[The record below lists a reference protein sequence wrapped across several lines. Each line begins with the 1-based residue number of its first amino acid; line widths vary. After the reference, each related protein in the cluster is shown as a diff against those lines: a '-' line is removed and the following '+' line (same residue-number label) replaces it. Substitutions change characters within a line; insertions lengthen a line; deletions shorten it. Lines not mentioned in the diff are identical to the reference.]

1 MAAPPLPLAK
11 SLGIPCKPV
20 LKANMTKAIDRAC
33 DLEQMQREHAL
44 ARQLGKSDAQ
54 APSAFEC
61 ESCGEPIPEARRIA
75 AMGCRYCIDC
85 QQEFEDHGQTR
96 FIA

>member
-1 MAAPPLPLAK
+1 MAAPHLPLAK
-11 SLGIPCKPV
+11 LPAIPCKLV

-33 DLEQMQREHAL
+33 DLEQMQRDHAI
-44 ARQLGKSDAQ
+44 ARQLGKSNAN

-85 QQEFEDHGQTR
+85 QQEYESHGQTR
-96 FIA
+96 FA

>member
-1 MAAPPLPLAK
+1 MAVPHLPLAK
-11 SLGIPCKPV
+11 LPVTHCKPV

-33 DLEQMQREHAL
+33 DLEQMMRDHAL

-61 ESCGEPIPEARRIA
+61 ESCGEAIPEARRIA

-85 QQEFEDHGQTR
+85 QQEYESHGQTR
-96 FIA
+96 LA

>member
-1 MAAPPLPLAK
+1 MAAPHLPLAK

-33 DLEQMQREHAL
+33 DLEQMQRDHAL
-44 ARQLGKSDAQ
+44 AKQLGKSHAQ

-61 ESCGEPIPEARRIA
+61 ESCGEQIPEARRIA
-75 AMGCRYCIDC
+75 ALGCRYCITC
-85 QQEFEDHGQTR
+85 QQEYESHGQTR
-96 FIA
+96 FA